1 MIIMLYVEYC
11 LFNLIVVIHGLVVGD
26 PPGEQKVVDNVKQY
40 DRSKGEDGGCAWD
53 GEAEMFLQ
61 YEDERDPV
69 ESWSWRFLTEYQV
82 VENVVDWPSYKF
94 MPDGHISTLK
104 DPQSDD
110 WITFYPNSASYR
122 ALGPLPLPELSQSLQ
137 PRHGVI
143 GGHLDYDVYHNGGE
157 WLDSVFQTDLERGL
171 TGLVHAE
178 DHYWVEGEGLTGHGK
193 AYKSISL
200 GQLSLQWSKARAM
213 CSV

>member
-1 MIIMLYVEYC
+1 MIIMLYVTYC
-11 LFNLIVVIHGLVVGD
+11 LFYLIVVIHGLVLGD
-26 PPGEQKVVDNVKQY
+26 PPGEEKVVDNVKHY
-40 DRSKGEDGGCAWD
+40 NRSHGEDGGCAWD

-69 ESWSWRFLTEYQV
+69 ERWSWRFLTEYQV

-104 DPQSDD
+104 DPNSDD

-122 ALGPLPLPELSQSLQ
+122 ALGPLPLPELSESLQ

-143 GGHLDYDVYHNGGE
+143 GGVLDYDVYHNGGE

-200 GQLSLQWSKARAM
+200 GQSSLQWSKARTM